1 MPAVFEKQDF
11 DVFKL
16 DGLETRMSEIQS
28 RIQPK
33 FEMLGEELVPFL
45 SELVNEEMHLHIARH
60 ARRTINPPNDTWMAI
75 SSSKRGYKKLPHFQV
90 GLWDDHLFVWLAF
103 IYELPNKSNIA
114 DSFLTEFDDVIKTF
128 PEDGWISSD
137 HMKKEAKQISE
148 MNDGDFMRV
157 LERFKNVKKAE
168 FLVGKRFLPTDH
180 VIQNKEE
187 LLKEIKQIYAKLL
200 PLYKHGMKVQ
210 SS

>member
-1 MPAVFEKQDF
+1 MSAVFEKHDF
-11 DVFKL
+11 DVFKI
-16 DGLETRMSEIQS
+16 DGLENRMSEIQS

-33 FEMLGEELVPFL
+33 FELLGQELVPFL
-45 SELVNEEMHLHIARH
+45 TEQLNEEMHLHIARH

-103 IYELPNKSNIA
+103 IYELPSKAKIA
-114 DSFLTEFDDVIKTF
+114 DSFLTDFDDVIQTF

-148 MNDGDFMRV
+148 MNEGDFMRV

-168 FLVGKRFLPTDH
+168 LLVGKRFLPSDH
-180 VIQNKEE
+180 VIQNQEE
-187 LLKEIKQIYAKLL
+187 LLKEIKQIYTKLL
-200 PLYKHGMKVQ
+200 PLYKHGIKEQ
-210 SS
+210 NR

>member
-33 FEMLGEELVPFL
+33 FEMLGQELVPFL
-45 SELVNEEMHLHIARH
+45 SEHVNEEMHLHIARH
-60 ARRTINPPNDTWMAI
+60 ARRTINPPIDTWMAI

-114 DSFLTEFDDVIKTF
+114 DSFLTEFDDVISTF
-128 PEDGWISSD
+128 PEDGWISTD
-137 HMKKEAKQISE
+137 HMKKEGKQIRE

-187 LLKEIKQIYAKLL
+187 LLKEIKQIYVKLL
-200 PLYKHGMKVQ
+200 PLYKHGIQVQ